1 MTWGQLRTSWYPA
14 KLRTLLSLLL
24 GAALLAVAASACQS
38 PKTAAPPPIRVPS
51 KVITE
56 EGVEYFVFGLKLP
69 GTSQEL
75 KLKGGGTTTWVPLSI
90 IEVITFSGTEDDQFR
105 PVDLVLSS
113 GEKLKG
119 DLYVGQIIEGT
130 TDLGYWNMPLKKVRQ
145 IGFGQE

>member
-14 KLRTLLSLLL
+14 KLRTLLSLLV
-24 GAALLAVAASACQS
+24 GAALLAAACAS
-38 PKTAAPPPIRVPS
+38 PPKEPPPIKIPS

-75 KLKGGGTTTWVPLSI
+75 KLKGGGTTTWVPLSV
-90 IEVITFSGTEDDQFR
+90 IEVITFAGPDDDQFR
-105 PVDLVLSS
+105 PAELILTS

-119 DLYVGQIIEGT
+119 DLFTGQIIEGN
-130 TDLGYWNMPLKKVRQ
+130 TDLGYWNMPLGKVRQ
-145 IGFGQE
+145 IGFGEE

>member
-14 KLRTLLSLLL
+14 KLRALLSLFL
-24 GAALLAVAASACQS
+24 GAVLLAVAACGPP
-38 PKTAAPPPIRVPS
+38 PKAAPPPIRIPS

-56 EGVEYFVFGLKLP
+56 EGIEYSVFGLKLP

-90 IEVITFSGTEDDQFR
+90 MQVLTFSGPEDDRFR
-105 PVDLVLSS
+105 RVDIVLTS

-119 DLYVGQIIEGT
+119 DLFVGQIIEGT
-130 TDLGYWNMPLKKVRQ
+130 TDLGYWNTSLGKVRQ
-145 IGFGQE
+145 IGFGEE

>member
-14 KLRTLLSLLL
+14 KHSTLLSLLV
-24 GAALLAVAASACQS
+24 GAALLAAAAC
-38 PKTAAPPPIRVPS
+38 AAPPKEPPPIKVPS

-56 EGVEYFVFGLKLP
+56 EGVEYFVFGIKLP

-130 TDLGYWNMPLKKVRQ
+130 TDLGYWNISLARVRQ
-145 IGFGQE
+145 VGMGEE